1 MFKPSRNLP
10 VEIGG
15 LKRIKI
21 FLKAYPRQFWLL
33 FWGML
38 ISYTGMSMI
47 WPFLV
52 VYLGKELELPLTIV
66 ASLLT
71 INAMASLLS
80 SLLAGAITDRIGRKW
95 AMVSG
100 LAVYGITFLLMIPA
114 DTYFFYAA
122 LMAFRGIFQPLYAV
136 GANAMVTDLVPAQ
149 NRDDAFALIRLSE
162 NIGVAI
168 GPALGGIMASRS
180 YNLIFIF
187 ASAVTISFSILIA
200 FFASE
205 TLPAAARQIQESIT
219 ENLRAYLIILRDKV
233 FSWFAVGFTLRQISG
248 SVLWVLLGAYT
259 IENYGVTEKLFGL
272 IPTTNAL
279 MVVFLQLSVTRR
291 TSRHHPLAVMAL
303 GTLLYGLGVGLI
315 ALGTGF
321 WGFWFCMVI
330 VTIGEL
336 MIIPT
341 ASSFT
346 ANRAPEAMRGRYMSL
361 LTLTMGA
368 GSMIGP
374 LLGGFLN
381 DAVSPQATWYGGG
394 AVGIL
399 GGLIYLILIKAINNQ
414 KGTPTSD
421 RPA

>member
-1 MFKPSRNLP
+1 MFKPFRNFP
-10 VEIGG
+10 VEIRV
-15 LKRIKI
+15 LKRVRV

-38 ISYTGMSMI
+38 VSFTGMSMI

-71 INAMASLLS
+71 INAAASLLS

-95 AMVSG
+95 AMVGG
-100 LAVYGITFLLMIPA
+100 LAAYGITFLLMIPA

-122 LMAFRGIFQPLYAV
+122 LMAFRGIFQPLYSV

-149 NRDDAFALIRLSE
+149 DRDDAFALIRLSE

-168 GPALGGIMASRS
+168 GPALGGVMASIS
-180 YNLIFIF
+180 YDLIFIF

-205 TLPAAARQIQESIT
+205 TLPAAARQIQERIA
-219 ENLRAYLIILRDKV
+219 ENLKAYLNILRDRV
-233 FSWFAVGFTLRQISG
+233 FFWFAVGFTFRQISG
-248 SVLWVLLGAYT
+248 SILWVLLGAYT
-259 IENYGVTEKLFGL
+259 IENYGLTEKLFGL

-291 TSRHHPLAVMAL
+291 TSRRHPLAVMAL

-315 ALGTGF
+315 ALGSGF
-321 WGFWFCMVI
+321 WGFWLCMVI

-336 MIIPT
+336 MVIPT

-368 GSMIGP
+368 GSMVGP

-381 DAVSPQATWYGGG
+381 DTISPQATWYGGG

-399 GGLIYLILIKAINNQ
+399 GGLIYWILVRDTNQ
-414 KGTPTSD
+414 KKDSPIPSQ
-421 RPA
+421 A